1 MAAETRRKQRRG
13 RWVSDVQG
21 ISDVKFTYRRMDDEE
36 WVHHQTVL
44 LSAERDVHIV
54 IGDADDVICKH
65 VTQWDV
71 DGDDGRPVPVDRN
84 VLPELPRAMRFGV
97 ALVVMDDARAPGAK
111 GQALD
116 GAESSKRPL
125 AV

>member
-54 IGDADDVICKH
+54 IGDAHDVLCEH
-65 VTQWDV
+65 VTEWNV
-71 DGDDGRPVPVDRN
+71 VGDDGLPVPVDRN
-84 VLPELPRAMRFGV
+84 VLPELSRAMRLGM
-97 ALVVMDDARAPGAK
+97 ALLIMDDARVAATE
-111 GQALD
+111 QHA
-116 GAESSKRPL
+116 L